1 MEGYY
6 PPVSFHFKVSFEGF
20 NKETDF
26 NFQSVTGLDVSITM
40 ETKREAGE
48 NRFVHHVPKD
58 VTYTD
63 LVLKRGVF
71 RPSES
76 DITDWFNK
84 AIREFRFSPRN
95 IQISLLDE
103 KHEPLMVWN
112 VVHALPK
119 TWKMPEFNA
128 EKGEVLIESMT
139 LAYSYFTF
147 SKP

>member
-1 MEGYY
+1 MEVYY
-6 PPVSFHFKVSFEGF
+6 PPVNFHFNVKFEGF
-20 NKETDF
+20 NRDTDLY
-26 NFQSVTGLDVSITM
+26 FQSVTGLDVSITM

-48 NRFVHHVPKD
+48 NRFVHHVPKE
-58 VTYTD
+58 VTYAD

-95 IQISLLDE
+95 IQVTLLDE
-103 KHEPLMVWN
+103 KHEPLMLWN

-119 TWKMPEFNA
+119 NWKVSDLNA
-128 EKGEVLIESMT
+128 EQGAVLIESMT
-139 LAYSYFTF
+139 LAYSFFTF
-147 SKP
+147 EKP